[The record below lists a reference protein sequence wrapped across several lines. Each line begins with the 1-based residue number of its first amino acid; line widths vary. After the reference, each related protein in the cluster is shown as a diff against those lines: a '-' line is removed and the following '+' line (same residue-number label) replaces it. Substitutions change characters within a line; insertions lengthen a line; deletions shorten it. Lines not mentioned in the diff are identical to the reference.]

1 MGSRPPP
8 PSPEPCTPP
17 CRGLWLGQST
27 HWCVVVLSLVAACSV
42 ALETWLAPLP
52 YLGCWS
58 SVPPTFM
65 SLHCVVHPH
74 SHQRLCMLFVVRV
87 RAFGYHHSLPL
98 PPSPSLPPS
107 LPPSPSLPL
116 PPPFGGCCACTQ
128 SQAAHPNAST
138 ASMGSLVSLSSADF
152 AVSDSLTSGL
162 VLGEGDGSMLFAL
175 DLAGAGLGAGGTLDG
190 GSVDGMAL
198 SSAPWVAASVAP
210 SRPPVADPSSPTERL
225 ALEWVHGFKWVP
237 FCVCRCSAKCVCGSL
252 CHCLVCV

>member
-1 MGSRPPP
+1 MGSRPLPLP

-65 SLHCVVHPH
+65 SLHCVVHSH
-74 SHQRLCMLFVVRV
+74 SHQRLCMLFVVCM
-87 RAFGYHHSLPL
+87 RACGYRH
-98 PPSPSLPPS
+98 
-107 LPPSPSLPL
+107 SLPL

-128 SQAAHPNAST
+128 SQVAHPNAST

-210 SRPPVADPSSPTERL
+210 SRPPVADPSPPTERL

-237 FCVCRCSAKCVCGSL
+237 FCVPL
-252 CHCLVCV
+252 